1 MKPSFLLG
9 ILGGI
14 FSFSMGVLVVL
25 PMAISNYGAVD
36 TGLTILI
43 VLAFLA
49 GILGI
54 VGGVVG
60 NRKGGAILIISG
72 VLALIATPFFG
83 ILPFILLIVGGVLAF
98 RERKFPESE
107 LPKIAY
113 YQLIGI
119 IGIIF
124 GVLFL
129 VLGMLSTLYQ
139 QTWYWGYP
147 PVVDYPYARYSVS
160 LAVAGTVSLV
170 VGIAGAWRV
179 HQEETSVEPPPHSN
193 PPQPSST

>member
-1 MKPSFLLG
+1 MKRSFLLG

-14 FSFSMGVLVVL
+14 FSFLMGVLVVL
-25 PMAISNYGAVD
+25 PIAIGQANGAVD
-36 TGLTILI
+36 TDLTINI

-49 GILGI
+49 GILGM

-60 NRKGGAILIISG
+60 NGKGGAILIISG
-72 VLALIATPFFG
+72 VLALIGTSLFG

-113 YQLIGI
+113 YQLIGT

-124 GVLFL
+124 GALFL

-147 PVVDYPYARYSVS
+147 
-160 LAVAGTVSLV
+160 LL
-170 VGIAGAWRV
+170 
-179 HQEETSVEPPPHSN
+179 
-193 PPQPSST
+193 

>member
-1 MKPSFLLG
+1 
-9 ILGGI
+9 
-14 FSFSMGVLVVL
+14 MGVLVVL
-25 PMAISNYGAVD
+25 PIAIGQANGAVD
-36 TGLTILI
+36 TDLTINI

-72 VLALIATPFFG
+72 VLALIGTSLFG

-98 RERKFPESE
+98 RERKLPESE

-113 YQLIGI
+113 YQLIGT

-124 GVLFL
+124 GALFL

-139 QTWYWGYP
+139 QTWYFWGYP

-170 VGIAGAWRV
+170 VGIACAWRV
-179 HQEETSVEPPPHSN
+179 HQEETGVKPPPHSN
-193 PPQPSST
+193 PSQPSST